1 MWILNGGEDEMNIIQ
16 RATYRLAQACDGSP
30 VTSTIVVMLFY
41 VCFSFVEA
49 NTEILIFGE
58 RFAHFLDPVFALV
71 GIGYAAYAVYWCAVF
86 NGANKE

>member
-1 MWILNGGEDEMNIIQ
+1 MNIIQ

-41 VCFSFVEA
+41 VCFSFVGA

-58 RFAHFLDPVFALV
+58 RFAHFPDPVFALV
-71 GIGYAAYAVYWCAVF
+71 GIGYAAYSVYWCAVF
-86 NGANKE
+86 NGANKK